1 MTSPAV
7 AKLKVAESR
16 GVLMYGYGVLTDT
29 LVMAG
34 LVDEVRLWVHP
45 VFVGG
50 PSVSA
55 PPADART
62 PLTLADPRT
71 GRRHRRHLYPRRL
84 GRRTDGGRAPRAY
97 IAPRPVGGGDPVR
110 AQRRSGGRP
119 DRAAGWPSCPTP
131 RTSPCRSG
139 RSGWHR

>member
-1 MTSPAV
+1 MLNSEALQGDLTGAV
-7 AKLKVAESR
+7 AKLKAAEGR

-84 GRRTDGGRAPRAY
+84 GRRTDGGRASPGLHSAPPGRRRR
-97 IAPRPVGGGDPVR
+97 PRPGPAPLR
-110 AQRRSGGRP
+110 WA
-119 DRAAGWPSCPTP
+119 T
-131 RTSPCRSG
+131 
-139 RSGWHR
+139 